1 VPKEGEKL
9 KMEKKLKKPKK
20 PKNHV
25 PGPGTYKIGSTWNLD
40 KDNKNQDI

>member
-1 VPKEGEKL
+1 MPKEGEKL

-40 KDNKNQDI
+40 PQNKNQDI